1 MEYSTRK
8 NTSRNRMRVY
18 FAFSAFISAIF
29 LSGCM
34 TTDGVEMRA
43 NLSNTKPYALINIHI
58 RKKVEDEE
66 SNAPK

>member
-1 MEYSTRK
+1 
-8 NTSRNRMRVY
+8 
-18 FAFSAFISAIF
+18 
-29 LSGCM
+29 M